1 MIKDKSNRLYFL
13 KNNTDQESAFPFPFG
28 ISLLFV
34 TFLVLGIFTFAVLT
48 LVAAK
53 DDYTMSRK
61 SASHQSAYYMACN
74 KAEDR
79 IAALN
84 RKLKAAGGTGDGLPE
99 TVSFQTAIDGSTTLS
114 VTVQAV
120 DAEDGD
126 TVDGD
131 TEDRETEDGDIT
143 PYYEVTQWKVESA
156 GEWSPAQTVPVMPPS
171 VSAD

>member
-13 KNNTDQESAFPFPFG
+13 KNHTDQESAFPFPFG

-84 RKLKAAGGTGDGLPE
+84 RKLKAAGRTGDGLPE

-114 VTVQAV
+114 VTIQAV

-126 TVDGD
+126 TEGGD
-131 TEDRETEDGDIT
+131 TEGGDIT

-171 VSAD
+171 VSTD